1 MPSPFA
7 KHFASL
13 KLTPSPF
20 NTREWARVD
29 AKIRT
34 GAFFSATIEDEHLL
48 EGLRTLCQAGI
59 NEGWQESM
67 FVRLAKQWMTDNG
80 YNGQSERLA
89 TMTPEESIAYEN
101 NVRFIDSRARLK
113 LIFRTQAQ
121 MAAGAT
127 QYAEDMEPRQLYM
140 YPGWAFVRNPGAKTF
155 RDDHVDHENDI
166 RLKTDEEYW
175 LARND
180 PEFGGFNNPF
190 PPFGFNSWMW
200 VFPRDRQACVKAGIM
215 SAEEAA
221 MKPREWLAQQ
231 TTKAE
236 KQAAPTP
243 TQRYE
248 KAKADVVVQAV
259 QRTLA
264 ERSAK
269 RLPEYSRQRIIQRNA
284 EREAPVSIQNDVM
297 QVKLPTVSPL
307 DIVLANILKQVI
319 AKKPKRADFKT
330 ADDYKKALYLWRKK
344 IKYLQSLS

>member
-1 MPSPFA
+1 MPSPFS
-7 KHFASL
+7 KHFSSL

-48 EGLRTLCQAGI
+48 EGLRSLCQAGI
-59 NEGWQESM
+59 NEGWQDAM
-67 FVRLAKQWMTDNG
+67 FVRLAKQWMADNG

-113 LIFRTQAQ
+113 LIFRTQAE
-121 MAAGAT
+121 MAAGMT
-127 QYAEDMEPRQLYM
+127 QRARDFEPQMLYLR
-140 YPGWAFVRNPGAKTF
+140 PGWRFVRRPGAKTF
-155 RDDHVDHENDI
+155 RQDHVDHENDI
-166 RLKTDEEYW
+166 RLKSEEEYW

-180 PEFGGFNNPF
+180 PEFGGFNNPG

-200 VFPRDRQACVKAGIM
+200 VSPVSRQDCVKAGCM
-215 SAEEAA
+215 SPEEAA

-231 TTKAE
+231 TAKAE
-236 KQAAPTP
+236 EQAAPTP

-248 KAKADVVVQAV
+248 KAKAEIIVQGI

-269 RLPEYSRQRIIQRNA
+269 RLPEYSRKRIIQRNA
-284 EREAPVSIQNDVM
+284 ERNAPVSIKNDVAEV
-297 QVKLPTVSPL
+297 QLPTVSPL
-307 DIVLANILKQVI
+307 DIVLSKILKQVL
-319 AKKPKRADFKT
+319 AKKPKRTDFKT
-330 ADDYKKALYLWRKK
+330 AAEYKEALDLWQKK
-344 IKYLQSLS
+344 IKYLQSPM